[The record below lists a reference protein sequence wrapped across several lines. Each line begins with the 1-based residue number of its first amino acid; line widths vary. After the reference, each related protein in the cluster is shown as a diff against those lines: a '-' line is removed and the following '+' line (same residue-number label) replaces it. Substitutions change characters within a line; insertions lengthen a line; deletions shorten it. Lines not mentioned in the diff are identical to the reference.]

1 MFYLISM
8 VLGDMLRCFMGFE
21 VKVLSI
27 WLNLMDCIILNVCE
41 FLLLLEIK
49 YLLDMV
55 SLMVVIKS
63 FVFWFFFFRKKIR
76 IFCDYW
82 EKNVDFI

>member
-1 MFYLISM
+1 M
-8 VLGDMLRCFMGFE
+8 VLGDMLRCFMGFV

-41 FLLLLEIK
+41 FLLLLEIR

-55 SLMVVIKS
+55 SLMVVI
-63 FVFWFFFFRKKIR
+63 
-76 IFCDYW
+76 
-82 EKNVDFI
+82 